1 MKKMLFLL
9 VTSITLISCAHQSQW
24 ELAWVENF
32 NEEELDTT
40 VWSTIPR
47 GKSDWQNTMSSDER
61 CYELRDGKLCGHSEQ
76 PDPYMILH
84 DDEFFPVATDKNSSS

>member
-1 MKKMLFLL
+1 MLFLL

-24 ELAWVENF
+24 ELTWVENF

-47 GKSDWQNTMSSDER
+47 GKPDWQNTMSSDER
-61 CYELRDGKLCGHSEQ
+61 CYELRDGKLILRESLTKTCRR
-76 PDPYMILH
+76 MIHLI
-84 DDEFFPVATDKNSSS
+84 